1 MLFLLLSVTRDPDGT
16 GSTRRLTVHSV
27 ASVGKFVTV
36 GQISISFHAPNDHHS
51 MSRYDMHL
59 NGVIVKLSLLLPGIS
74 ALRIWRIRY
83 DVIALENFFMT
94 FSVRFV

>member
-1 MLFLLLSVTRDPDGT
+1 
-16 GSTRRLTVHSV
+16 
-27 ASVGKFVTV
+27 
-36 GQISISFHAPNDHHS
+36 

-59 NGVIVKLSLLLPGIS
+59 NGVIVRLSLLLPGIS